1 MGTVES
7 SERPHGGSTEGP
19 LLYQVCRRWAVRN
32 INALSG
38 SPGGAFFVG
47 GKTRWQSEAV
57 SAMPPALSMLPEGN
71 AARKSTS
78 GSLQKNAGSN
88 TTPCA
93 AGSRRTR
100 WEEKITKKRG
110 AQPGNKNAK
119 GNPGGGAPVGNSNA
133 EKEGAY
139 SAIFYE
145 NLSPAEKQIVEN
157 APTNSTALTSHEIGI
172 LLLREKY
179 ILDKISEYR
188 ALPPDTMITFSVMDM
203 RVPGGNGKQKQDGGK
218 QQIGMYNKET
228 PDQRITQLQEA
239 LNKIHGRILTA
250 AAQMQKNEMD
260 ALRLELEKQRL
271 EIMRMRATGEISDGK
286 EDDEDDAVH
295 E

>member
-1 MGTVES
+1 MAKRSG
-7 SERPHGGSTEGP
+7 ERDAARAEYVARRERGEEVNLRQFAEERGIKYDT
-19 LLYQVCRRWAVRN
+19 LRRW
-32 INALSG
+32 
-38 SPGGAFFVG
+38 
-47 GKTRWQSEAV
+47 K
-57 SAMPPALSMLPEGN
+57 SAD
-71 AARKSTS
+71 
-78 GSLQKNAGSN
+78 
-88 TTPCA
+88 
-93 AGSRRTR
+93 R
-100 WEEKITKKRG
+100 WEEQITKKRG

-119 GNPGGGAPVGNSNA
+119 GNPGGGAPAGNSNA

-179 ILDKISEYR
+179 IIDKISEYR
-188 ALPPDTMITFSVMDM
+188 ALPPDT
-203 RVPGGNGKQKQDGGK
+203 
-218 QQIGMYNKET
+218 MYNKET

>member
-1 MGTVES
+1 MAKRSG
-7 SERPHGGSTEGP
+7 ERDAARAEYVARRERGEEVNLRQFAEERGIKYDT
-19 LLYQVCRRWAVRN
+19 LRRW
-32 INALSG
+32 
-38 SPGGAFFVG
+38 
-47 GKTRWQSEAV
+47 K
-57 SAMPPALSMLPEGN
+57 SAD
-71 AARKSTS
+71 
-78 GSLQKNAGSN
+78 
-88 TTPCA
+88 
-93 AGSRRTR
+93 R
-100 WEEKITKKRG
+100 WEEQITKKRG

-203 RVPGGNGKQKQDGGK
+203 RVPGGNGKQ
-218 QQIGMYNKET
+218 QIGMYNKET

>member
-1 MGTVES
+1 MAKRSG
-7 SERPHGGSTEGP
+7 ERDAARAEYVARRERGEEVNLRQFAEERGIKYDT
-19 LLYQVCRRWAVRN
+19 LRRW
-32 INALSG
+32 
-38 SPGGAFFVG
+38 
-47 GKTRWQSEAV
+47 K
-57 SAMPPALSMLPEGN
+57 SAD
-71 AARKSTS
+71 
-78 GSLQKNAGSN
+78 
-88 TTPCA
+88 
-93 AGSRRTR
+93 R
-100 WEEKITKKRG
+100 WEEQITKKRG

-119 GNPGGGAPVGNSNA
+119 GNPGGGAPAGNSNA

-203 RVPGGNGKQKQDGGK
+203 RVPGGDGKQKQDGGK